1 MAKHDKRSVLVSIE
15 TNLQNQLTIMNDWTI
30 TLNHNNNFWP
40 LQPPHQLKI
49 LAHPEHK
56 MVCTYTLSLNSFN
69 MTFYINK
76 IIKYVDSYRQLTWFT
91 QYGEILREK
100 EASADLYF
108 YTSNPIEID

>member
-1 MAKHDKRSVLVSIE
+1 
-15 TNLQNQLTIMNDWTI
+15 
-30 TLNHNNNFWP
+30 
-40 LQPPHQLKI
+40 
-49 LAHPEHK
+49 
-56 MVCTYTLSLNSFN
+56 